1 MSGWILF
8 ATGLMVSLMCLAGLV
23 FTIVEV
29 RRLGREAEERATA
42 LEVVE
47 AVSVTRPSR

>member
-8 ATGLMVSLMCLAGLV
+8 VTGLMVSLMCLAGLF

-29 RRLGREAEERATA
+29 RRLGREADERALSTA
-42 LEVVE
+42 NGADDHPRLL
-47 AVSVTRPSR
+47 RQ

>member
-8 ATGLMVSLMCLAGLV
+8 FIGLTVSSICLAGLV

-29 RRLGREAEERATA
+29 RRLGREADERALSTA
-42 LEVVE
+42 NGAEG
-47 AVSVTRPSR
+47 ATAHR